1 MRRMLLLFLL
11 ISLMFYTAS
20 AQMDDNLRLQLEV
33 RFANLDRIAKALDVS
48 MDALASYIA
57 SINGDTSKLK
67 EFKSGFESKAAD
79 LKTAKSNLEIDSKAK
94 ATAEK
99 VGFFWEEYKV
109 QFDANNG
116 NLFLALKQLS
126 DALKAAKPELD
137 SMTGKYWQVRKD
149 NALQIYDNDVE
160 AAQKIVDLLQKYKCK
175 TQMDSKLEEI
185 KSSRSELE
193 SALYSKNEI
202 QIINTQSKI
211 ILLAQQ
217 LGDFAAGKC

>member
-109 QFDANNG
+109 Q
-116 NLFLALKQLS
+116 
-126 DALKAAKPELD
+126 
-137 SMTGKYWQVRKD
+137 
-149 NALQIYDNDVE
+149 
-160 AAQKIVDLLQKYKCK
+160 
-175 TQMDSKLEEI
+175 
-185 KSSRSELE
+185 
-193 SALYSKNEI
+193 
-202 QIINTQSKI
+202 
-211 ILLAQQ
+211 
-217 LGDFAAGKC
+217 